1 MDGITIKE
9 ITKSINKIGK
19 VMYDMQKDKKFK
31 GTIVN

>member
-19 VMYDMQKDKKFK
+19 VMYDMQKDKKLREL
-31 GTIVN
+31 